1 MKKAKD
7 LSQAERLEIKIL
19 LDKGYSK
26 RSIAEALGRGHNTI
40 SYEIKVNSVNGEYDP
55 IKAEAK
61 ARLRKRMRKLEWA
74 KLNECGELQDFVIK
88 KLKLNW
94 NPDEIAGYMRKHP
107 KECPWYASKTA
118 IYDWLRTARGE
129 RYCRYLYS
137 RRRHIK
143 KQESKTKRVLIP
155 DRVSIDKRFLGANH
169 RSRYGHFE
177 ADTVVGKKGTSGG
190 IKTVLERKSR
200 LFLAKKVT
208 SMKPREHA
216 DILRAILD
224 PLKVKSVTFD
234 NGIENREHGRL
245 TVSAFFADP
254 YSSWQRGGNENGNKM
269 LRRYFPKGTD
279 FEKVSQTEID
289 QAVSLINNKPRK
301 ILGYESALEVAKRA
315 GIINSIKSESVLIL
329 G

>member
-7 LSQAERLEIKIL
+7 LSRAERLEIKIL

-26 RSIAEALGRGHNTI
+26 RSMAEALGRGHNTV

-55 IKAEAK
+55 IKAQAK

-74 KLNECGELQDFVIK
+74 KLTEYGELQDFVVG
-88 KLKLNW
+88 KLKKHW
-94 NPDEIAGYMRKHP
+94 NPDEIAGYMKKYP
-107 KECPWYASKTA
+107 KECLWYVSKTA

-137 RRRHIK
+137 KRRHVK
-143 KQESKTKRVLIP
+143 KQGAKTKRALIP
-155 DRVSIDKRFLGANH
+155 NRVSVDKRFLGADH
-169 RSRYGHFE
+169 RTRYGHFE
-177 ADTVVGKKGTSGG
+177 ADTVVGKKGTRGG
-190 IKTVLERKSR
+190 VKTILERKSR
-200 LFLAKKVT
+200 LFLAKKVE
-208 SMKPREHA
+208 SMRPGEHA
-216 DILRAILD
+216 TVLQNMLS

-234 NGIENREHGRL
+234 NGIENREHRQL
-245 TVSAFFADP
+245 TVSTFFADP